1 MISLTNIR
9 RCLALDILR
18 GRFVLLAL
26 ACVLLQL
33 PVVAQPLRLE
43 REGSE
48 RVYFSYRGQPLLSFG
63 GMSDFI
69 FYAAEDAY
77 DYKLWADWA
86 EAHGINHIR
95 AYPPL
100 SWRHIEKFARDNG
113 GSIDNVIFPYEET
126 NSGSRIFDLERFND
140 GYWRRFRMQ
149 IKYLQKRGIIVH
161 LLMWN
166 GWQLRAADSRASDKS
181 SVDWDGHFFNPA
193 VNVNAYTDTLGGDLK
208 NRLLIYESAADANEG
223 LLRAQKAWFEKL
235 VEETWDLDNVYYDLV
250 HEIGEHH
257 GEWSKLKLWID
268 AMVSAIQQKWSE
280 VGAKRPLIIGMDTG
294 GIDPGYRNWIFSR
307 PYFNLLI
314 YGKSHK
320 VENARDWRMTF
331 RKPYIPQESWDDHG
345 VKYGYIHSEQRTH
358 TRKYMWKFM
367 MAKCQQMD
375 LYIKPRRGFPIET
388 LPSYP
393 HNYDPRGLNPFEDD
407 ALLLRN
413 FWNRLTDYGNLWYS
427 NESIE
432 SGPGAHRYMLASDKE
447 AVLYFSSATGEESV
461 RFEANTVKL
470 VNLPL
475 NAEKTYQVS
484 IFDPKRGGGVID
496 RQTLFIRQNRAEIDL
511 PAFTDDIAIH
521 IHPK

>member
-1 MISLTNIR
+1 MLSRSVIQRIPALDSLR
-9 RCLALDILR
+9 RCI
-18 GRFVLLAL
+18 VLLVV
-26 ACVLLQL
+26 ACVVAQL
-33 PVVAQPLRLE
+33 PAYAQPLRLE
-43 REGSE
+43 SEGSE

-69 FYAAEDAY
+69 FYASEDAY

-86 EAHGINHIR
+86 AAHGINHIR

-113 GSIDNVIFPYEET
+113 GSIDNVLFPYEET
-126 NSGSRIFDLERFND
+126 HSGSRQFDLERFND
-140 GYWRRFRMQ
+140 DFWRRFRTQ
-149 IKYLQKRGIIVH
+149 IKYLQERGIIVH

-166 GWQLRAADSRASDKS
+166 GWQLRAADSRGSDKS

-208 NRLLIYESAADANEG
+208 NRLSIYDSAADGNAG

-235 VEETWDLDNVYYDLV
+235 VEETSIFDNVYYDLV

-268 AMVSAIQQKWSE
+268 AMVSAIRQKWSE

-294 GIDPGYRNWIFSR
+294 GIDPSHRNWIFSR
-307 PYFNLLI
+307 SYFNILI

-320 VENARDWRMTF
+320 IKNARNWRLHF
-331 RKPYIPQESWDDHG
+331 KKPYIPQESWDDNG
-345 VKYGYIHSEQRTH
+345 VKYGYIHPEQRNH

-375 LYIKPRRGFPIET
+375 LYIKPRRGFPKET
-388 LPSYP
+388 LPTYP

-407 ALLLRN
+407 ALLLRD

-427 NESIE
+427 DESIE
-432 SGPGAHRYMLASDKE
+432 SGPGAHRYMLASDRE
-447 AVLYFSSATGEESV
+447 AVLYFSSATGEEGV
-461 RFEANTVKL
+461 QYEANTVIL

-475 NAEKTYQVS
+475 KANKTYQVS
-484 IFDPKRGGGVID
+484 IFDPKRGGGVVE
-496 RQTLFIRQNRAEIDL
+496 RQTLFIRQNRVEIEL
-511 PAFTDDIAIH
+511 PAFTDDIALH
-521 IHPK
+521 IHPE